1 MQEIIEILMNRDG
14 ISYADAKAAY
24 LECQEA
30 MMYALDEGRIFE
42 VEEILRSELGLEP
55 DYIFNFI

>member
-14 ISYADAKAAY
+14 LTYADAKEAY

-30 MMYALDEGRIFE
+30 MMDAIESGDFFE
-42 VEEILRSELGLEP
+42 VDEILRSELGLEP

>member
-14 ISYADAKAAY
+14 LSYADAKEAY

-30 MMYALDEGRIFE
+30 IQEAIGNDEIFE
-42 VEEILRSELGLEP
+42 VDEILRSELGLEP

>member
-1 MQEIIEILMNRDG
+1 MQQIIEILMRRDG
-14 ISYADAKAAY
+14 LTYADAKEAY

-30 MMYALDEGRIFE
+30 IMEAIDNDEIFE

>member
-1 MQEIIEILMNRDG
+1 MQEIIEILMRRDG
-14 ISYADAKAAY
+14 ISYADAREAY

-30 MMYALDEGRIFE
+30 MMFAMDYGDMFE
-42 VEEILRSELGLEP
+42 VEEILRYELGLEP

>member
-1 MQEIIEILMNRDG
+1 MQEIIEILMRREG
-14 ISYADAKAAY
+14 ISYEEAKEAY

-30 MMYALDEGRIFE
+30 IQDAIDNDEMFE